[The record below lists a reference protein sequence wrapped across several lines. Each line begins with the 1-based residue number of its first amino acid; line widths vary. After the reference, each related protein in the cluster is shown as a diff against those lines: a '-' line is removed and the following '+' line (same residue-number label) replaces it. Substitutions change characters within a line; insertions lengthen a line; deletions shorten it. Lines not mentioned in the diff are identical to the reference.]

1 MTDNKAAISF
11 TGDGTITNFSSSY
24 PDMGAHVE
32 VIGVGAYKITVGPK
46 HKVYQMTEWLKKQ
59 HPEEEKKKPNNIL
72 RNLFW
77 IGVVCAILAAIVM

>member
-32 VIGVGAYKITVGPK
+32 VTGVGAYTVTVGPK
-46 HKVYQMTEWLKKQ
+46 HKVDKMTEWLKKQ
-59 HPEEEKKKPNNIL
+59 HPEEEKKPSNIL

-77 IGVVCAILAAIVM
+77 IGVVCAILAATIM

>member
-1 MTDNKAAISF
+1 MSEHKTAISF
-11 TGDGTITNFSSSY
+11 TGDGKITNISSSY

-32 VIGVGAYKITVGPK
+32 VTGVGAYKITVGPK

-59 HPEEEKKKPNNIL
+59 HPEEEKKPNNIL

-77 IGVVCAILAAIVM
+77 LGVVAAILAAIIS